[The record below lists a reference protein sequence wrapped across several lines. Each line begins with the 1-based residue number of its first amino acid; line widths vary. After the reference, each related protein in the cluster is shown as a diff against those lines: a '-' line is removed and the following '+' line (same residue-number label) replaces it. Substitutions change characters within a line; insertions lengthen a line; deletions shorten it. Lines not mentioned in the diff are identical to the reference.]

1 MIKCLAT
8 VTNKVTDINRLTPG
22 SGPGKARMTSTAGGV
37 GVAEAKAQVERV
49 LAAECFR
56 NSDSSRR
63 LLRFLAD
70 ESLANRARELKEYSV
85 GMEVFGK
92 PAEYDPRVDASTRV
106 QAGKLRQRLDEFYR
120 TEGVSDPIIIQFP
133 KGGFQLSFDS
143 REKGALPWLR
153 IGLAASITVSLLLVA
168 YILIT
173 AGRNKPN
180 ASPSDHAMQG
190 AWTPEM
196 EAFWSPIVDDPA
208 PVVVSLGMPLF
219 IAFAN
224 GGVVIRHHTL
234 NDWPQAEH
242 SQIVEKL
249 KRFYGN
255 SGAHPE
261 YTYTGEGDATA
272 AFLLARLLSA
282 RKRELLL
289 KRSNVL
295 AWEDMKNNHLL
306 FLGNQKSQ
314 PQLRDILAERDF
326 RIEPEGIRTL
336 HANAGDPPFFPSVF
350 TPGIGFEQEYAL
362 IRRLPG
368 SPGRKEIF
376 AFSSL
381 STEGVWALA
390 EYVTDGR
397 SIKELVQKL
406 RGSSGQMPRA
416 WEAIFRI
423 RYKSGVPVQTQYV
436 SHHVL

>member
-1 MIKCLAT
+1 
-8 VTNKVTDINRLTPG
+8 
-22 SGPGKARMTSTAGGV
+22 MTSITGGV

-63 LLRFLAD
+63 LLRFLAE
-70 ESLANRARELKEYSV
+70 ESLANRARELKEYTV

-106 QAGKLRQRLDEFYR
+106 QAGKLRQRIEEFYR
-120 TEGVSDPIIIQFP
+120 TEGVGDPVIIQFP
-133 KGGFQLSFDS
+133 KGGFQLSFDT
-143 REKGALPWLR
+143 RERAALPWLR
-153 IGLAASITVSLLLVA
+153 IGLAASISVILLLVT
-168 YILIT
+168 YIVVT
-173 AGRNKPN
+173 ATGR
-180 ASPSDHAMQG
+180 SQHAMQG

-196 EAFWSPIVDDPA
+196 EAFWSPILDDPS

-219 IAFAN
+219 VAFAN
-224 GGVVIRHHTL
+224 GGVLIRHHTL
-234 NDWPQAEH
+234 NDWQQAEH
-242 SQIVEKL
+242 SPIIERL
-249 KRFYGN
+249 KQFYGN
-255 SGAHPE
+255 SDAHPE
-261 YTYTGEGDATA
+261 YIYTGEGDAMA
-272 AFLLARLLSA
+272 AFLLARLLSV
-282 RKRELLL
+282 RKSELHL

-295 AWEDMKNNHLL
+295 DWEDMKNNHLL

-350 TPGIGFEQEYAL
+350 TPGVGFEQEYAL

-376 AFSSL
+376 AFSAL

-406 RGSSGQMPRA
+406 RTSSGQMPHA
-416 WEAIFRI
+416 WEAILRI
-423 RYKSGVPVQTQYV
+423 RYKAGVPVQTQYV

>member
-1 MIKCLAT
+1 
-8 VTNKVTDINRLTPG
+8 
-22 SGPGKARMTSTAGGV
+22 MTGGV

-56 NSDSSRR
+56 SSDSSRR
-63 LLRFLAD
+63 LFRFLAE
-70 ESLANRARELKEYSV
+70 ESLANRARELKEYTV

-106 QAGKLRQRLDEFYR
+106 QAGKLRQRIEEFYR
-120 TEGVSDPIIIQFP
+120 TEGVNDAIVVHFP
-133 KGGFQLSFDS
+133 KGGFQFSFDP
-143 REKGALPWLR
+143 REKRSFPWLR
-153 IGLAASITVSLLLVA
+153 MELVAALSVILLLVA

-173 AGRNKPN
+173 AGRNKSN
-180 ASPSDHAMQG
+180 ASPPDHAMLG

-196 EAFWSPIVDDPA
+196 EAFWSPILDDPS

-219 IAFAN
+219 IGFEKS
-224 GGVVIRHHTL
+224 GVVIRHHTL
-234 NDWPQAEH
+234 NDWHEAEH
-242 SQIVEKL
+242 SPIVESL
-249 KRFYGN
+249 QQFYGN
-255 SGAHPE
+255 SNARPQ
-261 YTYTGEGDATA
+261 YIYTGEGDAMA
-272 AFLLARLLSA
+272 AFLLARLLSV
-282 RKRELLL
+282 RKSDLRL
-289 KRSNVL
+289 KRSTVL
-295 AWEDMKNNHLL
+295 DWEDMKNNHLL

-314 PQLRDILAERDF
+314 PQLRDVLAERDF

-376 AFSSL
+376 AFSAL

-406 RGSSGQMPRA
+406 RTSSGQMPRA
-416 WEAIFRI
+416 WEAILRI